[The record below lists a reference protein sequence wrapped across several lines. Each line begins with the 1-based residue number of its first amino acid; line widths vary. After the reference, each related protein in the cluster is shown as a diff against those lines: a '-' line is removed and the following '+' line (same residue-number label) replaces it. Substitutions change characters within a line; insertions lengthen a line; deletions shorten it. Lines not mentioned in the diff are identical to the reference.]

1 MMMTSRAT
9 EQSFYVIILLGRKHM
24 ETLPTRIFSLL
35 EEIFNRCRVK
45 ALIYIGVSSFV
56 TFALMGLT
64 CLFTYMRVSHD
75 YEVKMAELQ
84 ARLLMDVSEQSAEA
98 ARFEGEIQGY
108 RNVIATLS
116 KKGKRRP
123 LGTFTV
129 TAYDPIESC
138 KPFHDGLTSKA
149 IPAGMG
155 VAAVDPGVIPY
166 GSVLYL
172 PQVEKYFFACDTG
185 AAMKRRGG
193 RNIDLLMPTVGEA
206 KEFGRRHLEVELID
220 LSEN

>member
-1 MMMTSRAT
+1 
-9 EQSFYVIILLGRKHM
+9 M

-35 EEIFNRCRVK
+35 EEIFNRCRVRV
-45 ALIYIGVSSFV
+45 LVYVGVSSFI
-56 TFALMGLT
+56 TFPLMGLT
-64 CLFTYMRVSHD
+64 CLFTYMWVSHD
-75 YEVKMAELQ
+75 YEVKMEKTQ
-84 ARLLMDVSEQSAEA
+84 ARLLMDMSEQTAKA

-108 RNVIATLS
+108 RNLISTFS
-116 KKGKRRP
+116 KKGRRKP

-129 TAYDPIESC
+129 TAYDPIEST
-138 KPFHDGLTSKA
+138 KPFDDGVTSKA

-172 PQVEKYFFACDTG
+172 PDYEKYFFASDTG
-185 AAMKRRGG
+185 AAMKKGDG

-206 KEFGRRHLEVELID
+206 REFGRRRLKVELID
-220 LSEN
+220 LSGD

>member
-1 MMMTSRAT
+1 
-9 EQSFYVIILLGRKHM
+9 M

-35 EEIFNRCRVK
+35 EEIFNRYIARV
-45 ALIYIGVSSFV
+45 LVYVGVSSFV
-56 TFALMGLT
+56 ASGLMVLT

-75 YEVKMAELQ
+75 YEVKMEKMQ
-84 ARLLMDVSEQSAEA
+84 GRLLMDVCEQASKA

-108 RNVIATLS
+108 RNVIYTFS
-116 KKGKRRP
+116 RKSRRKS

-138 KPFHDGLTSKA
+138 KPFDDGLTSKA
-149 IPAGMG
+149 LPVGMG

-172 PQVEKYFFACDTG
+172 PEFGRYFFACDTG
-185 AAMKRRGG
+185 AAMKKRDG

-206 KEFGRRHLEVELID
+206 REFGKKHLKVELID
-220 LSEN
+220 LSED